1 MKEDVLNKN
10 KSFSL
15 IHSIFLLL
23 TIVSISWKKV
33 MYFLFVTLYNDEKIL
48 QWFSSNV
55 WQTKEE
61 EIQELIM
68 LVLI

>member
-1 MKEDVLNKN
+1 MKEDVFNKN